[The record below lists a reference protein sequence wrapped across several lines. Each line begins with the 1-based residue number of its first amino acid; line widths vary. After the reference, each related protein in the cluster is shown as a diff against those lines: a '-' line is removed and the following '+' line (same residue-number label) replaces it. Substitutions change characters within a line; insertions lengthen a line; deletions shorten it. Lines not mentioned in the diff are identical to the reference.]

1 MIPVAIG
8 QQVGPD
14 GMQIP
19 PNEGNVITDPEPE
32 IGKPDILVIAV
43 MKAVLKSKENVQLD
57 KSWVQGNS

>member
-1 MIPVAIG
+1 
-8 QQVGPD
+8 VGPD
-14 GMQIP
+14 GIQIP

-57 KSWVQGNS
+57 KS